1 MIALLRIYDGF
12 IAVYNWEYQY
22 DLLIFDAALK
32 IFLKQARV
40 TEKKWEKK
48 KESSNVAN
56 PMPTTFVRLSC

>member
-1 MIALLRIYDGF
+1 MIALLWIYDGF

-40 TEKKWEKK
+40 TEKK
-48 KESSNVAN
+48 
-56 PMPTTFVRLSC
+56 